1 MRVRSRQET
10 CVMSQGKSAP
20 TPSRAAPAAACRG
33 HPWTDQ
39 ATLLLYR
46 AQPAKLD
53 PSLGII
59 RGMSVEIC

>member
-1 MRVRSRQET
+1 
-10 CVMSQGKSAP
+10 MSQGKSAP

-53 PSLGII
+53 LSLGII